1 MVRYQTCF
9 KVSRLDEN
17 IKSKTMWIKINGIP
31 LQALEIKDVWIKTG
45 HDLIVENI
53 LDASYLYEK
62 YGQHFQDLYFIVVYS
77 YPMQTSI
84 NNFVNKKVISEPFN
98 NRWYA
103 DEVRDDLLKQLNK
116 IEAQLLSVNINPRK
130 QES

>member
-1 MVRYQTCF
+1 
-9 KVSRLDEN
+9 
-17 IKSKTMWIKINGIP
+17 MWIKINGIP

-45 HDLIVENI
+45 RDLIVENI
-53 LDASYLYEK
+53 LEASYLYEK

-84 NNFVNKKVISEPFN
+84 NNFVNKKIISEPFN
-98 NRWYA
+98 NREYA

-116 IEAQLLSVNINPRK
+116 IEAQLLSLNINPRK
-130 QES
+130 QQS